1 METRFMGY
9 AELLSDP
16 RWQRKRLEVMDRDGW
31 KCKTC
36 EDRDSTLTVH
46 HKSYRMTEGKFA
58 DPWDYND
65 SDLITLCEKCH
76 SKEETS
82 LDTLK
87 KTIYFDIRSLCESA
101 DDMNDVIDFLGRLFR
116 QKDRRLTGSDLHVLL
131 HIHKIDLE
139 KQLKSYVAE
148 LSEIARE
155 DKDKVASCM
164 VDCCNFLLINGLY
177 DGGES

>member
-1 METRFMGY
+1 MGY

-16 RWQRKRLEVMDRDGW
+16 RWQRKRLEVMERDGW

-46 HKSYRMTEGKFA
+46 HKSYLMTEGKFS
-58 DPWDYND
+58 DPWDYED
-65 SDLITLCEKCH
+65 SNLITLCEKCH
-76 SKEETS
+76 SSEEIA

-87 KTIYFDIRSLCESA
+87 KTIYFDIRSICENA
-101 DDMNDVIDFLGRLFR
+101 AAMDDVLDFLRRVFAQKGGRIA
-116 QKDRRLTGSDLHVLL
+116 GHEL
-131 HIHKIDLE
+131 HILLCVDRHDLE
-139 KQLKSYVAE
+139 EQLKAYVAE

-164 VDCCNFLLINGLY
+164 VDCCNFLLINGIY
-177 DGGES
+177 DGGCYDSQT